1 MDQTAEVRRFFEVL
15 PELKVEDKLM
25 QLFSIVDVEKVVLD
39 NSTNVLMFHLC
50 SREIIHHAQIVKM
63 QEHIKN
69 KLFPNTPVTIQ
80 LREKYLLSEQYT
92 VKYITDVYKDS
103 LLYEISAKS
112 EMFSAMIRMSEWTVE
127 GDTLT
132 VTLDNSL
139 FARRKAEEIKTFLE
153 SVYRERFDRR
163 IQICFEFTVLA
174 HHTLAEENEQ
184 KIKREVSTVMGNVRV
199 HEKKEEE
206 VEKPKKA
213 PEEIKANQEKYR
225 KKAQDPDVF
234 YGRYCDGEVTP
245 IDEIVDEIGE
255 VVIQGKVI
263 GIETREIRMEKTII
277 MFDITDFTD
286 TITVKLFVKNDDLVD
301 VLGNLKKGGFYRVKG
316 MAMMD
321 KYDREISIGSV
332 QGIKPSADF
341 TTKRIDTSEE
351 KRVELHLH
359 TVMSDMDSVV
369 DISKMINR
377 AKEWG
382 MPAVAITDHG
392 CLQAFPIAN
401 HCVKKDEPFKVIYGV
416 EAYFVDD
423 MKEMV
428 VNSKNQSLEDSYV
441 VFDLETTG
449 FSPHQNKI
457 IEIGA
462 VKVVKGEVVDTFS
475 EFVNPQVPIPYQ
487 IENLTGINDRMVM
500 DAPVIEEILPK
511 FMAFCT
517 GSVMVAHNAD
527 FDMSFIVENAKRQN
541 LPCDYTVLDTVA
553 LARMLMPHLG
563 NFKLNNISK
572 HLGINLEN
580 HHRAVDDAT
589 ATSEIFIKFIEM
601 LKEREITH
609 LGQLNDQ
616 MDVSPE
622 YIKKLP
628 TYHGIILIKNET
640 GRINLN
646 KLVSASHL
654 DYFARRPRMPKSL
667 IQKHREGLIIGSACE
682 AGELF
687 QAIVR
692 EKDENE
698 LRRIVNFYDYL
709 EIVLC
714 FVVINMKQVQ

>member
-1 MDQTAEVRRFFEVL
+1 MWEETSMDQTAEVRHFFEVL

-462 VKVVKGEVVDTFS
+462 VKVVKGQVVDTFS

-500 DAPVIEEILPK
+500 DAPVIEEILPR

-541 LPCDYTVLDTVA
+541 LPCDYTEI
-553 LARMLMPHLG
+553 G
-563 NFKLNNISK
+563 
-572 HLGINLEN
+572 
-580 HHRAVDDAT
+580 RA
-589 ATSEIFIKFIEM
+589 SCR
-601 LKEREITH
+601 ER
-609 LGQLNDQ
+609 
-616 MDVSPE
+616 V
-622 YIKKLP
+622 
-628 TYHGIILIKNET
+628 
-640 GRINLN
+640 
-646 KLVSASHL
+646 
-654 DYFARRPRMPKSL
+654 
-667 IQKHREGLIIGSACE
+667 
-682 AGELF
+682 
-687 QAIVR
+687 
-692 EKDENE
+692 
-698 LRRIVNFYDYL
+698 
-709 EIVLC
+709 
-714 FVVINMKQVQ
+714 